1 MAAAPPLAPPPAVR
15 AFDPGDE
22 LITGE
27 AVALDLRPAGFVL
40 RAAGAAIDLI
50 TYLVVYLAIVLLVLS
65 PLGSAFL
72 DEATQTSVAIGALV
86 FCIVVVPMTV
96 ELLTQGRSLGKL
108 AVGARVVRDD
118 GGAIGFRHAFI
129 RALTGVI
136 EVFMP
141 LGGIAALVGL
151 LNTRA
156 KRLGDFLAGTYS
168 QNERVP
174 RLIPPV
180 YGVPLELL
188 EWSRTADVA
197 RMPAGLSRRIAQFL
211 RQAGGHS
218 PASRSRISRD
228 LANETARYVFPVP
241 SGDPEL
247 FLAAVAAVRRDREYA
262 ALCLEREH
270 LERLA
275 PALNGFPHGFPD
287 R

>member
-1 MAAAPPLAPPPAVR
+1 MAAASPLAPPPGAQ

-40 RAAGAAIDLI
+40 RAAGAAIDLV

-72 DEATQTSVAIGALV
+72 DQATQSAVAIGALV

-118 GGAIGFRHAFI
+118 GGSIGFRHAFI

-136 EVFMP
+136 EVFLT

-151 LNTRA
+151 LNTKA
-156 KRLGDFLAGTYS
+156 KRLGDFMAGTYS

-174 RLIPPV
+174 KVVPPV
-180 YGVPLELL
+180 FGVPLELL
-188 EWSRTADVA
+188 EWSKTADVA

-211 RQAGGHS
+211 RQSGGHS
-218 PASRSRISRD
+218 PTSRSRISRD
-228 LANETARYVFPVP
+228 LANEAARYVSPVP
-241 SGDPEL
+241 EGSAEL
-247 FLAAVAAVRRDREYA
+247 FLAAVAALRRDREYA
-262 ALCLEREH
+262 ALHLEREH
-270 LERLA
+270 LDRLA
-275 PALNGFPHGFPD
+275 PALDGLPHGFPD